1 MSLQLLAI
9 VVMASMSTA
18 SKSMSVSKSPTSA
31 DASQIVIEHPSK
43 NTDGHIFDICYRLY
57 F

>member
-1 MSLQLLAI
+1 VSLQLLAI